1 MSGTVSKNK
10 NTDKWDFV
18 FAIKDPL
25 TGKRKQIRRRGFATK
40 REANEE
46 MTLLKAEYL
55 NDDFLKLS
63 HMSYTVFMDQ
73 WFKERQN
80 QLQKATFRA
89 NYTHYLNI
97 IKPRLGHLKMKEI
110 TTMHLQHY
118 INTLIEEGHYSR
130 GTINLTF
137 SFIRTSLKRAKTLK
151 LIKDNPA
158 VDVVLPRVSKS
169 EMEVWAIDQVDYFLK
184 ESKKMKNVT
193 RFYISFSIALL
204 TGMRQ
209 GEILGLRWK
218 DVDLVNNL
226 IYIRQTLSER
236 GELKYGAKNKTS
248 IRTVHIP
255 QILVKE
261 LESHKY
267 FIEYEKEKVGDKYTD
282 LDLVLPSKYGK
293 PLDSRSIRRSFYNV
307 TEKLGLPRI
316 RFHDLRHTHAT
327 LLIQQNVNVKL
338 ISERLGHADIGTTLN
353 TYSHVLP
360 DMQRS
365 VAEKLD
371 EVFEKR
377 DR

>member
-40 REANEE
+40 REANKE

-63 HMSYTVFMDQ
+63 HMSYTVFMEQ

>member
-204 TGMRQ
+204 AGMRQ

-226 IYIRQTLSER
+226 IYIRQTLSEC
-236 GELKYGAKNKTS
+236 GELKYGAKNITS
-248 IRTVHIP
+248 IRTVHLP

-267 FIEYEKEKVGDKYTD
+267 FIEYEKEKAGDKYTD

-371 EVFEKR
+371 EVFEKC

>member
-63 HMSYTVFMDQ
+63 HMSYTVFMEQ

-267 FIEYEKEKVGDKYTD
+267 FIEYEKEKAGDKYTD

-338 ISERLGHADIGTTLN
+338 ISERLGHAGIGTTLN

-371 EVFEKR
+371 EVFEKC

>member
-10 NTDKWDFV
+10 DTGKWDFV
-18 FAIKDPL
+18 FAIKDPM
-25 TGKRKQIRRRGFATK
+25 TGKRKQIRRRGFASK

-46 MTLLKAEYL
+46 MTLLKADFL

-63 HMSYTVFMDQ
+63 HMSYEAFMEQ

-80 QLQKATFRA
+80 QLQKCTFRA

-97 IKPRLGHLKMKEI
+97 IKPRLGHLRIQDI
-110 TTMHLQHY
+110 TTMHLQNY
-118 INTLIEEGHYSR
+118 INTLIEENYYSK
-130 GTINLTF
+130 GTINLAF
-137 SFIRTSLKRAKTLK
+137 SFIRTSLKRAKVLK
-151 LIKDNPA
+151 LIKNNPA
-158 VDVVLPRVSKS
+158 TDVVLPRIIKT
-169 EMEVWAIDQVDYFLK
+169 EMEVWTLDQVNYFLSGNK
-184 ESKKMKNVT
+184 TMKNTT
-193 RFYISFSIALL
+193 RFRISFSIAIF

-218 DVDLVNNL
+218 DIDFENNR
-226 IYIRQTLSER
+226 IFVRQTLSER
-236 GELKYGAKNKTS
+236 GELKYGAKTKTS
-248 IRTVHIP
+248 IRTIHIP
-255 QILVKE
+255 KILVEE
-261 LESHKY
+261 LKTHRK
-267 FIEYEKEKVGDKYTD
+267 FVEYEKEKAGDKYTD

-371 EVFEKR
+371 EVFEKC

>member
-63 HMSYTVFMDQ
+63 HMSYTVFMEQ

-267 FIEYEKEKVGDKYTD
+267 FIEYEKEKAGDKYTD

-371 EVFEKR
+371 EVFEKC

>member
-10 NTDKWDFV
+10 DTGNWDFV
-18 FAIKDPL
+18 FAIKDPM
-25 TGKRKQIRRRGFATK
+25 TGKRKQIRRRGFASK
-40 REANEE
+40 REAIEE
-46 MTLLKAEYL
+46 MTLLKADFL

-63 HMSYTVFMDQ
+63 HMSYEAFMEQ

-80 QLQKATFRA
+80 QLQKCTFRA

-97 IKPRLGHLKMKEI
+97 IKPRLGHLRIQDI
-110 TTMHLQHY
+110 TTMHLQNY
-118 INTLIEEGHYSR
+118 INTLIEENYYSK
-130 GTINLTF
+130 GTINLAF
-137 SFIRTSLKRAKTLK
+137 SFIRTSLKRAKVLK
-151 LIKDNPA
+151 LIKNNPA
-158 VDVVLPRVSKS
+158 TDVVLPRIIKT
-169 EMEVWAIDQVDYFLK
+169 EMEVWTLDQVNCFL
-184 ESKKMKNVT
+184 SGSTTIRNAT
-193 RFYISFSIALL
+193 RFRISFSIAIF

-218 DVDLVNNL
+218 DIDFENNR
-226 IYIRQTLSER
+226 IFVRQTLSER

-248 IRTVHIP
+248 IRTIHIP
-255 QILVKE
+255 KILAEE
-261 LESHKY
+261 LRTHRK
-267 FIEYEKEKVGDKYTD
+267 FIEYEKEKAGDKYTD

-327 LLIQQNVNVKL
+327 LLIQQNINVKL

-371 EVFEKR
+371 EVFEKC

>member
-1 MSGTVSKNK
+1 
-10 NTDKWDFV
+10 
-18 FAIKDPL
+18 
-25 TGKRKQIRRRGFATK
+25 
-40 REANEE
+40 
-46 MTLLKAEYL
+46 
-55 NDDFLKLS
+55 
-63 HMSYTVFMDQ
+63 MDQ

-80 QLQKATFRA
+80 QLQKSTFRA

-97 IKPRLGHLKMKEI
+97 IKPRLGHLRIQDI
-110 TTMHLQHY
+110 TIMHLQHY
-118 INTLIEEGHYSR
+118 INSLIEENRYSK
-130 GTINLTF
+130 GTINLAF
-137 SFIRTSLKRAKTLK
+137 SFIRTSLKRAKVLK

-158 VDVVLPRVSKS
+158 TDVVLPRVSKT
-169 EMEVWAIDQVDYFLK
+169 EMDVWTLDQVNSFLNG
-184 ESKKMKNVT
+184 SKTMRNAT
-193 RFYISFSIALL
+193 RFRISFSIAVF

-218 DVDLVNNL
+218 DIDFENNR
-226 IYIRQTLSER
+226 IFVRQTLSER

-248 IRTVHIP
+248 IRTIHFP
-255 QILVKE
+255 KILLEE
-261 LESHKY
+261 LKTHRK
-267 FIEYEKEKVGDKYTD
+267 FVEYEKEKAGVKYTD
-282 LDLVLPSKYGK
+282 LDLVLPSKYEK

-338 ISERLGHADIGTTLN
+338 ISERLGHANIGTTLN

-371 EVFEKR
+371 EVFEKC

>member
-10 NTDKWDFV
+10 DTGKWDFV
-18 FAIKDPL
+18 FAIKDPM
-25 TGKRKQIRRRGFATK
+25 TGKRKQIRRRGFASR

-63 HMSYTVFMDQ
+63 HMSYEVFMEQ
-73 WFKERQN
+73 WFKEREN
-80 QLQKATFRA
+80 QLQKSTFRA

-97 IKPRLGHLKMKEI
+97 IKPRLGHLKMQEI
-110 TTMHLQHY
+110 TTMHLQYY
-118 INTLIEEGHYSR
+118 INTLIEEGHYSK

-137 SFIRTSLKRAKTLK
+137 SFIRTSLKRAKILK
-151 LIKDNPA
+151 LIKNNPA
-158 VDVVLPRVSKS
+158 VDVVLPRIAKT
-169 EMEVWAIDQVDYFLK
+169 EMEVWTLNQVNYFLR
-184 ESKKMKNVT
+184 ESKKMKNTT
-193 RFYISFSIALL
+193 RFHISFSIAIL

-218 DVDLVNNL
+218 DIDLENNL

-248 IRTVHIP
+248 IRTIHIP
-255 QILVKE
+255 NILVEE
-261 LESHKY
+261 LKSHCK
-267 FIEYEKEKVGDKYTD
+267 FVEYEKEKAGDKYTD

-307 TEKLGLPRI
+307 TEKLELPKI

-338 ISERLGHADIGTTLN
+338 ISERLGHSDIGTTLN

-371 EVFEKR
+371 EVFEKC

>member
-10 NTDKWDFV
+10 DTGKWDFV
-18 FAIKDPL
+18 FAIKDPM

-63 HMSYTVFMDQ
+63 HMSYDSFMEQ

-80 QLQKATFRA
+80 QLQKSTFRA

-97 IKPRLGHLKMKEI
+97 IKPRLGHLRIQDI

-118 INTLIEEGHYSR
+118 INTLIEENRYSK

-137 SFIRTSLKRAKTLK
+137 SFIRTSLKRAKVLK
-151 LIKDNPA
+151 LIKNNPA
-158 VDVVLPRVSKS
+158 TDVVLPRITKT
-169 EMEVWAIDQVDYFLK
+169 EMEVWTLDQVNYFLSG
-184 ESKKMKNVT
+184 SKTMKNAT
-193 RFYISFSIALL
+193 RFRISFSIAIF

-209 GEILGLRWK
+209 GEIWGPRWK
-218 DVDLVNNL
+218 DINFENNR
-226 IYIRQTLSER
+226 IFIRQTLSER

-248 IRTVHIP
+248 IRTIHIP
-255 QILVKE
+255 MILIEE
-261 LESHKY
+261 LKTHRK
-267 FIEYEKEKVGDKYTD
+267 FVEYEKEKAGDKYTD
-282 LDLVLPSKYGK
+282 LDLALPSKYGK

-316 RFHDLRHTHAT
+316 RVHDLRHTHAT

-338 ISERLGHADIGTTLN
+338 VEESM
-353 TYSHVLP
+353 V
-360 DMQRS
+360 
-365 VAEKLD
+365 K
-371 EVFEKR
+371 
-377 DR
+377 